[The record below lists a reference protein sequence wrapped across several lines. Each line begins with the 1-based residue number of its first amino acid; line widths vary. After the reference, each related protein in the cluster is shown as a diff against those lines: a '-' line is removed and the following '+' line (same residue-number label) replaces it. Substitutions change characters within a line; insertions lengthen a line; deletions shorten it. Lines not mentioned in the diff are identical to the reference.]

1 MRKKV
6 TVIGAGNVGASLAS
20 YLAEDNLADVVLL
33 DIIEGVPQ
41 GKGLDLLQAGPIRG
55 YDVSITGTND
65 YNDITGSEIV
75 AITAGLA
82 RQPGMSREDLITKN
96 ANIVGLVV
104 ENVVK
109 YAPNSFIIVVT
120 NPLDIMTYH
129 AFKKSGF
136 PANRVMGQAGVLD
149 SIRFRTFVAM
159 ELKVSVSEVQALVL
173 GGHGDSMVPLPR
185 YTTVGGVPITE
196 LLSPERIQALSQRTR
211 DGGTEIVKL
220 LKTGSAYY
228 APAASTAVMVDAILN
243 DRKKMLAASAMV
255 KGEYGLSDLYIG
267 VPVILGANGVE
278 KVIELKLL
286 PEEKEALHNSAKI
299 YKDMLKVLGY

>member
-6 TVIGAGNVGASLAS
+6 TVIGAGNVGASLAG
-20 YLAEDNLADVVLL
+20 YIAEENLADVVLL

-41 GKGLDLLQAGPIRG
+41 GKALDLLQAGPIRG
-55 YDVSITGTND
+55 YDINLVGTND
-65 YNDITGSEIV
+65 YKDIAGSEIV
-75 AITAGLA
+75 AVTAGLA
-82 RQPGMSREDLITKN
+82 RQPGMTREDLITKN
-96 ANIVGLVV
+96 ANIVGQVV

-109 YAPNSFIIVVT
+109 YAPNSFIIIVT
-120 NPLDIMTYH
+120 NPLDIMTFH

-136 PANRVMGQAGVLD
+136 PSNRVMGQAGILD

-159 ELKVSVSEVQALVL
+159 ELKVSVKEVQALVL

-196 LLSPERIQALSQRTR
+196 LLSPDRIQALSQRTR

-228 APAASTAVMVDAILN
+228 APAASTAEMIDGILN
-243 DRKKMLAASAMV
+243 DRKKMLAASALV

-278 KVIELKLL
+278 KIVELKLQ
-286 PEEKEALHNSAKI
+286 PDEKEALHNSAKI

>member
-20 YLAEDNLADVVLL
+20 YIAEDNLADVVLL

-55 YDVSITGTND
+55 YDVNITGTND
-65 YNDITGSEIV
+65 YKDIAGSEIV

-196 LLSPERIQALSQRTR
+196 LLPTEKIAALSQRTR

-228 APAASTAVMVDAILN
+228 APAASTAEMIDAILN
-243 DRKKMLAASAMV
+243 DRKTMLAASALV

-267 VPVILGANGVE
+267 VPVILGAKGVE

>member
-20 YLAEDNLADVVLL
+20 YIAEDNLADVVLL

-55 YDVSITGTND
+55 YDVNITGTND
-65 YNDITGSEIV
+65 YKDIAGSEIV

-96 ANIVGLVV
+96 ANIVGQVV

-196 LLSPERIQALSQRTR
+196 LLPTEKIAALSQRTR

-228 APAASTAVMVDAILN
+228 APAASTAEMIDAILN
-243 DRKKMLAASAMV
+243 DRKTMLAASALV

-267 VPVILGANGVE
+267 VPVILGAKGVE
-278 KVIELKLL
+278 KVVELKLL
-286 PEEKEALHNSAKI
+286 PEEKEGLHNSAKI

>member
-20 YLAEDNLADVVLL
+20 YIAEDNLADVVLL

-55 YDVSITGTND
+55 YDVNITGTND
-65 YNDITGSEIV
+65 YKEIAGSEIV
-75 AITAGLA
+75 VITAGLA

-196 LLSPERIQALSQRTR
+196 LLPTEKIAALSQRTR

-228 APAASTAVMVDAILN
+228 APAASTAEMIDAILN
-243 DRKKMLAASAMV
+243 DRKTMLAASAMV

-267 VPVILGANGVE
+267 VPVILGAKGVE

>member
-6 TVIGAGNVGASLAS
+6 TVIGAGNVGASLAC
-20 YLAEDNLADVVLL
+20 YLAEENSADVVLL

-41 GKGLDLLQAGPIRG
+41 GKALDLLQTGPIRG
-55 YDVSITGTND
+55 YDVNLTGTND
-65 YNDITGSEIV
+65 YKDIAGSEVV

-96 ANIVGLVV
+96 AGIVGQVV

-159 ELKVSVSEVQALVL
+159 ELKVSVKEVQALVL

-196 LLSPERIQALSQRTR
+196 LLSTERIAALSQRTR

-228 APAASTAVMVDAILN
+228 APAASTAEMIDAILN

-267 VPVILGANGVE
+267 VPVILGAQGIE
-278 KVIELKLL
+278 KVVELKLL

>member
-20 YLAEDNLADVVLL
+20 YIAEDNLADVVLL

-55 YDVSITGTND
+55 YDVNITGTND
-65 YNDITGSEIV
+65 YKDIAGSEIV

-104 ENVVK
+104 ENVIK

-136 PANRVMGQAGVLD
+136 QANRVMGQAGVLD

-159 ELKVSVSEVQALVL
+159 EMKVSVSEVQALVL

-185 YTTVGGVPITE
+185 YTTVAGVPITE
-196 LLSPERIQALSQRTR
+196 LLPADRIQALSQRTR

-228 APAASTAVMVDAILN
+228 APAASTAEMIDAILN
-243 DRKKMLAASAMV
+243 DRKTMLAASAMV

-286 PEEKEALHNSAKI
+286 PEEKEGLHNSAKI

>member
-6 TVIGAGNVGASLAS
+6 AVIGAGNVGASLAG
-20 YLAEDNLADVVLL
+20 YIAEENLADLVLL

-41 GKGLDLLQAGPIRG
+41 GKALDLLQAGPIRG
-55 YDVSITGTND
+55 YDINLVGTND
-65 YNDITGSEIV
+65 YKDIAGSEIV

-82 RQPGMSREDLITKN
+82 RQPGMTREDLITKN
-96 ANIVGLVV
+96 ANIIGQVT
-104 ENVVK
+104 ENIVK
-109 YAPNSFIIVVT
+109 YAPNSFIVVVT
-120 NPLDIMTYH
+120 NPLDIMTFH

-159 ELKVSVSEVQALVL
+159 ELKVSVKEVQALVL

-196 LLSPERIQALSQRTR
+196 LLPADRIAALSQRTR

-228 APAASTAVMVDAILN
+228 APAAATAEMVDAILN
-243 DRKKMLAASAMV
+243 DRKKMLAASALV
-255 KGEYGLSDLYIG
+255 KGEYGLTNLYIG

-278 KVIELKLL
+278 KIVELKLQ
-286 PEEKEALHNSAKI
+286 PEENEALHNSAKI

>member
-6 TVIGAGNVGASLAS
+6 TVIGAGNVGASLAG
-20 YLAEDNLADVVLL
+20 YIAEENLADVVLL

-41 GKGLDLLQAGPIRG
+41 GKALDLLQAGPIRG
-55 YDVSITGTND
+55 YDINLVGTND
-65 YNDITGSEIV
+65 YKDIAGSEIV
-75 AITAGLA
+75 AVTAGLA
-82 RQPGMSREDLITKN
+82 RQPGMTREDLITKN
-96 ANIVGLVV
+96 ANIVGQVV

-109 YAPNSFIIVVT
+109 HAPNSFIIVVT
-120 NPLDIMTYH
+120 NPLDIMTFH

-159 ELKVSVSEVQALVL
+159 ELKVSVKEVQALVL

-196 LLSPERIQALSQRTR
+196 LLSPDRIQALSQRTR

-228 APAASTAVMVDAILN
+228 APAASTAEMMDAILN
-243 DRKKMLAASAMV
+243 DRKKMLAASALV

-278 KVIELKLL
+278 KIVELKLQ
-286 PEEKEALHNSAKI
+286 PDEKEALHNSAKV

>member
-6 TVIGAGNVGASLAS
+6 SVIGAGNVGASLAG

-55 YDVSITGTND
+55 YDVNITGTND
-65 YNDITGSEIV
+65 YKDIAGSEIV

-82 RQPGMSREDLITKN
+82 RQPGMTREDLITKN
-96 ANIVGLVV
+96 ASIVGQVI
-104 ENVVK
+104 ENIVK
-109 YAPNSFIIVVT
+109 YAPDAFIIVVT

-159 ELKVSVSEVQALVL
+159 ELKVSVSEVQALVM

-196 LLSPERIQALSQRTR
+196 LLSAERIQALSQRTR

-228 APAASTAVMVDAILN
+228 APAAATAEMVDAVLN
-243 DRKKMLAASAMV
+243 DRKKMLAASALV

-267 VPVILGANGVE
+267 VPVILGSGGVE
-278 KVIELKLL
+278 KVVELKLQ
-286 PEEKEALHNSAKI
+286 PDEREALHNSAKI

>member
-6 TVIGAGNVGASLAS
+6 TVIGAGNVGASLAC
-20 YLAEDNLADVVLL
+20 YLSENNQSDVVLL
-33 DIIEGVPQ
+33 DIIEGIPQ
-41 GKGLDLLQAGPIRG
+41 GKALDLLQAGPIRG
-55 YDVSITGTND
+55 YQVNAIGTND
-65 YNDITGSEIV
+65 YKDIADSDIV
-75 AITAGLA
+75 VITAGLA
-82 RQPGMSREDLITKN
+82 RQPGMTREDLINKN
-96 ANIVGLVV
+96 AAIVGQVTENIV
-104 ENVVK
+104 K
-109 YAPNSFIIVVT
+109 YSPNAFIIVVT

-136 PANRVMGQAGVLD
+136 PANRVMGQAGILD

-159 ELKVSVSEVQALVL
+159 ELKVSVGEVQAMVL

-196 LLSPERIQALSQRTR
+196 LLPWERIQALSQRTR

-220 LKTGSAYY
+220 LKTGSAFY
-228 APAASTAVMVDAILN
+228 APAAATAEMVDAVLN
-243 DRKKMLAASAMV
+243 DRKKMLAASALV

-267 VPVILGANGVE
+267 VPVILGAGGVE
-278 KVIELKLL
+278 KVVELKLQS
-286 PEEKEALHNSAKI
+286 EEKEALHNSAKI

>member
-6 TVIGAGNVGASLAS
+6 TVIGAGNVGASLAC
-20 YLAEDNLADVVLL
+20 YVAEGNLADVVLL

-41 GKGLDLLQAGPIRG
+41 GKALDLLQAGPIRG
-55 YDVSITGTND
+55 YEVNLTGTNN
-65 YNDITGSEIV
+65 YQDIAGSDIV

-96 ANIVGLVV
+96 ANIVGQVV

-109 YAPNSFIIVVT
+109 YAPHSFIIVVT
-120 NPLDIMTYH
+120 NPLDIMTHH
-129 AFKKSGF
+129 AFKKSNF

-159 ELKVSVSEVQALVL
+159 ELKVSVNEVQALVL

-228 APAASTAVMVDAILN
+228 APAASTAEMIDAILN
-243 DRKKMLAASAMV
+243 DRKKMLAASALV

-278 KVIELKLL
+278 KVVELKLQ

-299 YKDMLKVLGY
+299 YKEMLKVLGY

>member
-6 TVIGAGNVGASLAS
+6 TVIGAGNVGASLAC
-20 YLAEDNLADVVLL
+20 YLAEDSLADVVLL
-33 DIIEGVPQ
+33 DIVEGVPQ

-55 YDVSITGTND
+55 YDIKVTGTND
-65 YNDITGSEIV
+65 YQDIAGSEVV

-82 RQPGMSREDLITKN
+82 RQPGMSREDLINKN
-96 ANIVGLVV
+96 AQIVEQVTGKIVQH
-104 ENVVK
+104 
-109 YAPNSFIIVVT
+109 APDAFIVVVT
-120 NPLDIMTYH
+120 NPLDIMTFH

-136 PANRVMGQAGVLD
+136 PASRVFGQAGVLD
-149 SIRFRTFVAM
+149 SIRFRTFLAL
-159 ELKVSVSEVQALVL
+159 ELNVSVNEVQALVL

-196 LLSPERIQALSQRTR
+196 LLSDEKIKALSQRTR

-220 LKTGSAYY
+220 LKTGSAFY
-228 APAASTAVMVDAILN
+228 APAASTAEMIDAVLN
-243 DRKKMLAASAMV
+243 DRKKMLAASALV

-267 VPVILGANGVE
+267 VPVILGAKGVE
-278 KVIELKLL
+278 KVVELKLQ
-286 PEEKEALHNSAKI
+286 PDEKEALHKSANI

>member
-55 YDVSITGTND
+55 YDVNITGTND
-65 YNDITGSEIV
+65 YKDIAGSEIV

-96 ANIVGLVV
+96 ANIVGQVV
-104 ENVVK
+104 ENVVR
-109 YAPNSFIIVVT
+109 YAPNSFLIVVT

-228 APAASTAVMVDAILN
+228 APAASTAEMIDAILN
-243 DRKKMLAASAMV
+243 DRKTMLAASAMV

-278 KVIELKLL
+278 KVVELKLQ

>member
-6 TVIGAGNVGASLAS
+6 TVVGAGNVGASLAC
-20 YLAEDNLADVVLL
+20 YIAESNLADLVLL

-41 GKGLDLLQAGPIRG
+41 GKALDLLQSGPIRG
-55 YDVSITGTND
+55 YEVNIIGTND
-65 YNDITGSEIV
+65 YKEIAGSEIV
-75 AITAGLA
+75 GITAGLA

-96 ANIVGLVV
+96 ANIVGQVV
-104 ENVVK
+104 ENVAK
-109 YAPNSFIIVVT
+109 YAPNSYIIVVT
-120 NPLDIMTYH
+120 NPLDIMTFH

-159 ELKVSVSEVQALVL
+159 KLKVSVKEVQALVL

-228 APAASTAVMVDAILN
+228 APAASTAEMIDAILN
-243 DRKKMLAASAMV
+243 DRKKMLAASALV

-278 KVIELKLL
+278 KVMELKLQ
-286 PEEKEALHNSAKI
+286 PEEKEALHNSAKV